1 MLLATSLF
9 VGVASFICAQTIT
22 SFDPPNSTY
31 TIASAINAEG
41 RIAGYYVDSAGE
53 HGFFRKRDGTFV
65 TFEAFPGTQFFPF
78 PNGYPLAINTA
89 GEITGFFSDQST
101 TGSFLRRRDGTI
113 IMWTAPVGAMVSRSQ
128 TDQTS
133 SAPIDEW
140 WRFCSIDG
148 TAALAMN
155 DAGQITG
162 GYGAGNCRGFLR
174 QHNGNFVNFDVHSE
188 LHPEYIP
195 WTSPQAINLLGQI
208 TGLYFDTDS
217 SGSSIERGFLRQ
229 PDGTIIRFD
238 PPDSVR
244 TTPRAIN
251 LFGQIAGY
259 YRDTNSVVHGFV
271 RQPNGTVVTFD
282 PSGSTD
288 TEAVS
293 INAEGQITGFYLGS
307 DGTYHGFVRKRDGTF
322 CTFDAPNSQG
332 TFAQSINFFGQ
343 ITGYYFDGSNYHG
356 FLRGSR

>member
-1 MLLATSLF
+1 
-9 VGVASFICAQTIT
+9 
-22 SFDPPNSTY
+22 
-31 TIASAINAEG
+31 
-41 RIAGYYVDSAGE
+41 
-53 HGFFRKRDGTFV
+53 
-65 TFEAFPGTQFFPF
+65 
-78 PNGYPLAINTA
+78 
-89 GEITGFFSDQST
+89 
-101 TGSFLRRRDGTI
+101 
-113 IMWTAPVGAMVSRSQ
+113 
-128 TDQTS
+128 
-133 SAPIDEW
+133 
-140 WRFCSIDG
+140 
-148 TAALAMN
+148 
-155 DAGQITG
+155 
-162 GYGAGNCRGFLR
+162 
-174 QHNGNFVNFDVHSE
+174 
-188 LHPEYIP
+188 
-195 WTSPQAINLLGQI
+195 
-208 TGLYFDTDS
+208 
-217 SGSSIERGFLRQ
+217 
-229 PDGTIIRFD
+229 
-238 PPDSVR
+238 VR

-343 ITGYYFDGSNYHG
+343 ITGYYFDGSSYHG